1 MTNDNNSNILSIL
14 SKLNRNV
21 LEYDNLSSMLNPE
34 DDVATISGLLE
45 LFKILDITNNSITT
59 GVLPEEL
66 SESDIFKRIAHSNYD
81 KTYVENLN
89 LLHSQ
94 EVLDKFQ
101 SDLSFLSSTRGT
113 ENDLDVPS
121 DTTFP
126 HKNVT
131 QEIEDGKNDSNLDNE
146 DVEHH
151 LDTSSIN
158 LEPPTQNFS
167 EKDTSEIEDPE
178 TPFDDEE
185 TEEDIEEESQEPSDD
200 EDKEFDEEFEEE
212 PTEEPFDTEFDDEE
226 FDEEFDE
233 EPTEEP
239 FDTEFDDE
247 EFDDEE
253 FEEDGDILEE
263 EPEESQEENQ
273 EEYDPFDEDEFDDE
287 EDDNILEEE
296 SEPENVYQQ
305 DDEPFDPFD
314 EEDFDE
320 DEEDEYIE
328 ESEEDNIVL
337 EEEPQD
343 PFDDDEEFEDEEFDD
358 EDEEFDDETDPKTD
372 EDPESDESF
381 DPFDEEFDDEDE
393 EFDAE
398 EEVDQEVDQEVN
410 QEVNQETHQ
419 QPKQSQST
427 PQGSKP
433 FKVDSTTVKPKV
445 KKSLKRRPSTLPSW
459 GTQDGVAQI
468 YNPNAQTE
476 IKKSQEEKPKVKPA
490 DSMDFVTQKL
500 AKRFSKINIKR
511 K

>member
-121 DTTFP
+121 DTTFQ

-131 QEIEDGKNDSNLDNE
+131 QEIEDGKNDPNLDNE

-226 FDEEFDE
+226 FDG
-233 EPTEEP
+233 
-239 FDTEFDDE
+239 
-247 EFDDEE
+247 EE

-273 EEYDPFDEDEFDDE
+273 EEYDPFDEDEFDEEETDE
-287 EDDNILEEE
+287 DTDEDTEEE
-296 SEPENVYQQ
+296 SEPEEVSQQ

-343 PFDDDEEFEDEEFDD
+343 PFDDDEEFDDEEFDG
-358 EDEEFDDETDPKTD
+358 EDEEFDDETDPETD
-372 EDPESDESF
+372 VDPESDEPF

-393 EFDAE
+393 EFDDEDEEFDAE
-398 EEVDQEVDQEVN
+398 E
-410 QEVNQETHQ
+410 EVNQETHQ

>member
-131 QEIEDGKNDSNLDNE
+131 QEIEDGKNDPNLDNE

-200 EDKEFDEEFEEE
+200 EDKEFDEEFDEE

-226 FDEEFDE
+226 FDE
-233 EPTEEP
+233 
-239 FDTEFDDE
+239 
-247 EFDDEE
+247 EE

-273 EEYDPFDEDEFDDE
+273 EEYDPFDEDEFDEE

-296 SEPENVYQQ
+296 SEPEEVSQQ
-305 DDEPFDPFD
+305 DDDP
-314 EEDFDE
+314 
-320 DEEDEYIE
+320 
-328 ESEEDNIVL
+328 
-337 EEEPQD
+337 
-343 PFDDDEEFEDEEFDD
+343 
-358 EDEEFDDETDPKTD
+358 
-372 EDPESDESF
+372 F

-393 EFDAE
+393 EFDDEEEVDQDNIVLEEEPQDPFDDEDDEFDDEDDEFDDETDPETDEDPEPDESFDPFDEEFDDEDDEFDDEDDEFDDE
-398 EEVDQEVDQEVN
+398 EEVDQEVN
-410 QEVNQETHQ
+410 RETNQ

-500 AKRFSKINIKR
+500 AKRFSKISIKR

>member
-1 MTNDNNSNILSIL
+1 MTNGNNSNILSIL

-101 SDLSFLSSTRGT
+101 SDLSFLSSTRST

-121 DTTFP
+121 DTTFQ

-131 QEIEDGKNDSNLDNE
+131 QEIEDGKNDPNLDNE

-200 EDKEFDEEFEEE
+200 EDKEFDEDGDILEEE
-212 PTEEPFDTEFDDEE
+212 T
-226 FDEEFDE
+226 
-233 EPTEEP
+233 TEEP

-273 EEYDPFDEDEFDDE
+273 EEYDPFDEGEFDEEEETDE
-287 EDDNILEEE
+287 DTEEE
-296 SEPENVYQQ
+296 SEPEEVSQQ

-343 PFDDDEEFEDEEFDD
+343 PFDDDEEFDDEDEEFDD

-372 EDPESDESF
+372 ENPEPDESF

-393 EFDAE
+393 EFDGEDEEFDAE
-398 EEVDQEVDQEVN
+398 E
-410 QEVNQETHQ
+410 EVNQETHQ
-419 QPKQSQST
+419 QIKQSQPT

-433 FKVDSTTVKPKV
+433 VKVDSTTVKPKV